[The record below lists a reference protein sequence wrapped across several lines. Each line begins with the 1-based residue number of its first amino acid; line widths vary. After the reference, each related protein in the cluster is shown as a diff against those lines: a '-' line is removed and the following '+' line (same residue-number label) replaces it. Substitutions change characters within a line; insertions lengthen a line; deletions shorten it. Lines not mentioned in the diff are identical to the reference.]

1 MVNQRLRVGIIYGGQ
16 SSEHEV
22 SLRSA
27 ASVFKRLDRT
37 KFEPK
42 TIYIDKTGKWHWAD
56 TPESFTQNSAE
67 SLPIA
72 TNSPEVVLLPCPNQ
86 SSDGRPT
93 AKFVYQNAENFG
105 KQELVDV
112 IIPMVHG
119 TNCEDGT
126 LQGLLESTRVPYTGS
141 GVLGSAI
148 GMDKEVAKRLA
159 EHAKLPVVPYRV
171 ARSWMTDEQLNALMQ
186 DAERT
191 FGFPMF
197 VKAAR
202 EGSSVGVYKVKTRE
216 AFLPAIHQAFTYD
229 NKVLIE
235 KAISAR
241 EIEFSVLQNSDH
253 SKRPLVSKP
262 AEIIPT
268 GEFYTY
274 DAKYNDENGAIFK
287 IPAEIS
293 PELTAKMTQLAQE
306 IFIVLEIEGYAR
318 VDLFLDSNSDP
329 KNPAFYLNEV
339 NTLPGFTS
347 ISMFPK
353 LWEVS
358 GIPYTDLLT
367 NLISLAIG
375 NKSDPKSTT
384 KG

>member
-1 MVNQRLRVGIIYGGQ
+1 MSKIKVGIIYGGR

-27 ASVFKRLDRT
+27 ASVFKRLDRA
-37 KFEPK
+37 KYEAF
-42 TIYIDKTGKWHWAD
+42 TIYIDKKGAFHWANI
-56 TPESFTQNSAE
+56 PESFAQSNES
-67 SLPIA
+67 SLPLA
-72 TNSPEVVLLPCPNQ
+72 GQAPEVVLLPRPHQ
-86 SSDGRPT
+86 HADGSPKVVF
-93 AKFVYQNAENFG
+93 AYLDPAHAG
-105 KQELVDV
+105 KTEEVDV
-112 IIPMVHG
+112 LIPMVHG

-126 LQGLLESTRVPYTGS
+126 LQGLFESAEAPYTGS

-148 GMDKEVAKRLA
+148 GMDKEVSKRLA
-159 EHAKLPVVPYRV
+159 EHAGLPVVPYRV
-171 ARSWMTDEQLNALMQ
+171 ARSWDSDATLAALLV
-186 DAERT
+186 DAEKS
-191 FGFPMF
+191 FGFPIF

-216 AFLPAIHQAFTYD
+216 EFLPRLKEAFRYD

-235 KAISAR
+235 KGIAAR
-241 EIEFSVLQNSDH
+241 EIEFSVLENPDRSQ
-253 SKRPLVSKP
+253 KPLVSTP

-268 GEFYTY
+268 HEFYTY

-287 IPAEIS
+287 IPAEIT
-293 PELTAKMTQLAQE
+293 PEQKVKMTKLAQD

-318 VDLFLDSNSDP
+318 VDLFLDKNSNEY
-329 KNPAFYLNEV
+329 YLNEV

-358 GIPYTDLLT
+358 GISYSELLT
-367 NLISLAIG
+367 KLIELAR
-375 NKSDPKSTT
+375 KR
-384 KG
+384 